1 MSIVIL
7 KHELLFLSI
16 LKPIKAALKKAAFI
30 GFFID

>member
-30 GFFID
+30 GFF